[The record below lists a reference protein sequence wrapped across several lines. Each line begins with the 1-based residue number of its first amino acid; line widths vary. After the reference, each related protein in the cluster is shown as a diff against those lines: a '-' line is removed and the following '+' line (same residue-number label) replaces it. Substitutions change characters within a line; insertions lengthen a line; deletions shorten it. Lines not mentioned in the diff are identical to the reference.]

1 MKYTA
6 YIVTSEGCTVGQT
19 EVTANDE
26 GDCIS
31 QVVAKYKYTS
41 MGDGWYKTISGRM
54 IEIQVK

>member
-6 YIVTSEGCTVGQT
+6 YIVTSEGRTVGQT

-26 GDCIS
+26 GDCIN
-31 QVVAKYKYTS
+31 QVVAKYKYKS
-41 MGDGWYKTISGRM
+41 LGDGWYKTISGRV